1 MKPATT
7 VTKVCRI
14 LDQFKDRPSLG
25 ITDLARGLDMLPSDV
40 HRIVTSLQFH
50 GYVERNPETR
60 RYHLGAGLL
69 RLSLTTLQRGV
80 VQEKGHSVLT
90 RLSRRLDA
98 ATHLALLDSS
108 RCEAFLSDQVEHPA
122 LTIFKSRLGS
132 ATALHSTALGKMIMA
147 GMDAATIQR
156 AVERRGLPKSTSKT
170 IADLPALEKEL
181 FLTRQ
186 RGYSTDYEESAEGAC
201 CIARPIRNC
210 AGMVIGAISAS
221 MKASRFQ
228 SIHQSY
234 LARVVN
240 TAAAELSGMLGYD
253 PGNLDQYPHAG

>member
-25 ITDLARGLDMLPSDV
+25 ITDLARNLQMLPSDV

-60 RYHLGAGLL
+60 RYHLGAGLV
-69 RLSLTTLQRGV
+69 RLCLTTLQRGV
-80 VQEKGHSVLT
+80 IQEKGHATLV
-90 RLSRRLDA
+90 RLSARLDA
-98 ATHLALLDSS
+98 ATHLALLDTS
-108 RCEAFLSDQVEHPA
+108 RCEAFLADQVEHSA
-122 LTIFKSRLGS
+122 LTIFNSHLGS
-132 ATALHSTALGKMIMA
+132 TTALHSTALGKMIMA
-147 GMDAATIQR
+147 EMDAETVQH
-156 AVERRGLPKSTSKT
+156 AVERCAFSKNTRKT
-170 IADLPALEKEL
+170 IADLPALKTEL
-181 FLTRQ
+181 LLTRR

-201 CIARPIRNC
+201 CIGRPVRNC
-210 AGMVIGAISAS
+210 TGMVIGAISAS
-221 MKASRFQ
+221 METHRYRSVN
-228 SIHQSY
+228 QSY
-234 LARVVN
+234 LANVVN

>member
-25 ITDLARGLDMLPSDV
+25 ITDLARSLEMLPSDV
-40 HRIVTSLQFH
+40 HRIVTSLQVH

-60 RYHLGAGLL
+60 RYHLGPGLL

-80 VQEKGHSVLT
+80 IQEKGHSVLV
-90 RLSRRLDA
+90 RLSSRLDA
-98 ATHLALLDSS
+98 ATHLALFDSG
-108 RCEAFLSDQVEHPA
+108 RCEAFLSDQADHPG

-132 ATALHSTALGKMIMA
+132 TTALHSTALGKMILA
-147 GMDAATIQR
+147 GMEPDTVR
-156 AVERRGLPKSTSKT
+156 RVVERYGLPKSTKKT
-170 IADLPALEKEL
+170 ISDLSALEKEL
-181 FLTRQ
+181 VLTRQ

-201 CIARPIRNC
+201 CIARPLRNYT
-210 AGMVIGAISAS
+210 GMIVGAISAS
-221 MKASRFQ
+221 MTTSRFH
-228 SIHQSY
+228 SINQNQ
-234 LARVVN
+234 LATAVN

-253 PGNLDQYPHAG
+253 PRNLDRYSHAG

>member
-25 ITDLARGLDMLPSDV
+25 ITDLARSLEMLPSDV

-80 VQEKGHSVLT
+80 VQEKGHAVLT
-90 RLSRRLDA
+90 RLSSRLDA
-98 ATHLALLDSS
+98 STHLALLDSS
-108 RCEAFLSDQVEHPA
+108 RCEAFLSDQVNHPA
-122 LTIFKSRLGS
+122 LAIFKSRLGS
-132 ATALHSTALGKMIMA
+132 TTALHSTALGKMIMS
-147 GMDAATIQR
+147 GMDPETVRR
-156 AVERRGLPKSTSKT
+156 AVERCGLPRCTRKT
-170 IADLPALEKEL
+170 ITDFAALEKEL
-181 FLTRQ
+181 LLTRQ
-186 RGYSTDYEESAEGAC
+186 RDYSTDYEESAEGAC

-210 AGMVIGAISAS
+210 TGLVIGAISAS
-221 MKASRFQ
+221 MKASRFHNVNQ
-228 SIHQSY
+228 SH
-234 LARVVN
+234 LASAVN
-240 TAAAELSGMLGYD
+240 AAAAELSGMLGYEA
-253 PGNLDQYPHAG
+253 GNADQYPHAG